1 MTTSG
6 FNFGAALAEGITA
19 CLILGLIS
27 KKKSELRMPAYLVF
41 LISEIALVV
50 FRYAGQENSAF
61 FFFHPYL
68 AFLVVDISDYSTYVR
83 GVRPFKEAVFERFV
97 LWPLFVIPVMSAFV
111 MTVGWL
117 IKLYGKRLL
126 MI

>member
-1 MTTSG
+1 MTASG
-6 FNFGAALAEGITA
+6 FNFGSALAEGITA

-27 KKKSELRMPAYLVF
+27 KNKPGLRLSAYLLF
-41 LISEIALVV
+41 LLSEIALVV

-61 FFFHPYL
+61 FFFHPYI

-97 LWPLFVIPVMSAFV
+97 LWPLFVIPIMSAFV
-111 MTVGWL
+111 MTVGWM
-117 IKLYGKRLL
+117 IKLYGKRLF
-126 MI
+126 MT